1 MTTDKIFYFTES
13 NSYEEKHKAKLKNIE
28 KYNNIKFAK
37 GLVFDTARKRNRV
50 GNSGISTQK
59 HGDKWYMLP
68 KGRAIFKTFD
78 DSDSGDFFHS
88 VRNMRLVNE
97 LICYEIS
104 KQIGVICAEYEL
116 ATKDGETGVVTYD
129 VRKSGEQIIDAS
141 TLFFEADIEPVFGF
155 RSYSDA
161 LDKMIAKG
169 YKLNKQK
176 ILMGIYKLA
185 IFDALTLQSDRHDS
199 NVFFL
204 IDEKKRTLRFSPAI
218 DNEFAFNIK
227 YFDEVASIKKIT
239 EADFNVNLENI
250 SDLLYLLGADGEE
263 TDYPFNENIKQIV
276 RIAKSNEK
284 YAQVFMDMVKSFN
297 LQQVLDK
304 VVNMG
309 IKINRHYEDYLY
321 MGEKI
326 IKTKIKKE
334 ITRQLK
340 KSQSKLKKETTN
352 YYDFIQ

>member
-1 MTTDKIFYFTES
+1 M
-13 NSYEEKHKAKLKNIE
+13 AK
-28 KYNNIKFAK
+28 
-37 GLVFDTARKRNRV
+37 T
-50 GNSGISTQK
+50 S
-59 HGDKWYMLP
+59 
-68 KGRAIFKTFD
+68 
-78 DSDSGDFFHS
+78 
-88 VRNMRLVNE
+88 
-97 LICYEIS
+97 
-104 KQIGVICAEYEL
+104 
-116 ATKDGETGVVTYD
+116 
-129 VRKSGEQIIDAS
+129 
-141 TLFFEADIEPVFGF
+141 
-155 RSYSDA
+155 
-161 LDKMIAKG
+161 
-169 YKLNKQK
+169 
-176 ILMGIYKLA
+176 
-185 IFDALTLQSDRHDS
+185 
-199 NVFFL
+199 
-204 IDEKKRTLRFSPAI
+204 FSPAI

-334 ITRQLK
+334 INRQLK